1 MNLHALK
8 LFHTADPPGQRYA
21 GLREELRISQPAVT
35 AQIRNLE
42 KELGLPFWSLR
53 DAASASPVPGSCSRI
68 MPGGCFPW
76 SRGWS
81 RPWTITATVGPDG
94 ARLAATYLPANR
106 LLPGWMAEFKR
117 NHPAIE
123 LALTTVSS
131 AQAAE
136 PLLGYKAD
144 IAFIGGG
151 APLPPDIEQEA
162 LFDDPILFIVPK
174 EHPFAGGRI
183 RLEHLLELPFVLRE
197 EGSSARE
204 MLFALCRSQR
214 LPLPQ
219 VGLEF
224 SGMNET
230 IRAVVAGYGASVLSA
245 LEAEEYLKRGDV
257 ASVEVE
263 GVRTAHPIRLCTLSG
278 DPLSPAAAPFLA
290 FVREQ
295 MKIRNT

>member
-1 MNLHALK
+1 MDDYRHGR
-8 LFHTADPPGQRYA
+8 TG
-21 GLREELRISQPAVT
+21 
-35 AQIRNLE
+35 
-42 KELGLPFWSLR
+42 
-53 DAASASPVPGSCSRI
+53 
-68 MPGGCFPW
+68 
-76 SRGWS
+76 
-81 RPWTITATVGPDG
+81 RP
-94 ARLAATYLPANR
+94 RLAATYLPANR

-136 PLLGYKAD
+136 LLLGYKAD